1 MPTPRRLSAVRCPN
15 CETEIETD
23 ADVEFAEI
31 DATTGV
37 IRASKRYY
45 TASCATCNESL
56 GGGVAGAKSN
66 PTAGGA
72 GGH

>member
-1 MPTPRRLSAVRCPN
+1 MHCPN

-23 ADVEFAEI
+23 ADVTFTEVNA
-31 DATTGV
+31 ATGL

-45 TASCATCNESL
+45 TANCATCGESL
-56 GGGVAGAKSN
+56 GSGVAGAKAN

-72 GGH
+72 GVH